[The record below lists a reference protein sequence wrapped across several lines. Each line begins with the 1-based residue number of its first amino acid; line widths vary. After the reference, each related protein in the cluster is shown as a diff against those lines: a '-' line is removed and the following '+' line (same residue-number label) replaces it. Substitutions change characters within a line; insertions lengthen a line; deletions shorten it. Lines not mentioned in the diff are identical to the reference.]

1 MQEVRWRAGEGG
13 RKRRR
18 MIQKQINQISNRIYV
33 GKEARSKNKSKER
46 MYLNDKEMDEYKEV
60 GMRRQGN

>member
-1 MQEVRWRAGEGG
+1 
-13 RKRRR
+13 